1 MGNNHLKTNFHKL
14 LGIFTCRRRG
24 AWILERRGYERC
36 HQGETFKLQRR
47 PAKRRYGSEA
57 KEKLP
62 LAEIWYNKYISLF
75 PETAV
80 PITCGGK
87 GVRFAQEYWE
97 TADEVTWSDDNLFG
111 AFRMFILN

>member
-1 MGNNHLKTNFHKL
+1 MGNNHLNTNFHKL
-14 LGIFTCRRRG
+14 LGIFNG
-24 AWILERRGYERC
+24 AGEKPGFSSEAGRGYERC
-36 HQGETFKLQRR
+36 HQGKTSKWQRR

-87 GVRFAQEYWE
+87 GVRFAQELG
-97 TADEVTWSDDNLFG
+97 NG
-111 AFRMFILN
+111 